1 MNTLS
6 PLVSFSLRI
15 LLLLFMVSA
24 CSSSPEKEIKN
35 WKNNIIDL
43 QDSIRMYPNLKG
55 ALTANLNQSSLL
67 WKKAQSI
74 GDPNLQL
81 EAMKKANASARKL
94 VKVLRQIESKLDTVQ
109 RRVNTL
115 SRLPLKGNL
124 IMKRERALQ
133 GLDRSLQQVRN
144 TLTKTPMNDP
154 LQAHSFLIKQA
165 GLTTNVWRRSDSVLK
180 QFKKLKR
187 SQSQGIN
194 TRLKQKGK
202 TLMNKS
208 RQDAMKGTLKPVTKP
223 NLKRPMKPPMNRP
236 MPKRRAPSRKTKRPS
251 K

>member
-43 QDSIRMYPNLKG
+43 QDSIRMYPNLTG

-67 WKKAQSI
+67 WKKAKSI

-133 GLDRSLQQVRN
+133 GLD
-144 TLTKTPMNDP
+144 P
-154 LQAHSFLIKQA
+154 
-165 GLTTNVWRRSDSVLK
+165 
-180 QFKKLKR
+180 
-187 SQSQGIN
+187 
-194 TRLKQKGK
+194 RLDGVCENAQ
-202 TLMNKS
+202 
-208 RQDAMKGTLKPVTKP
+208 
-223 NLKRPMKPPMNRP
+223 
-236 MPKRRAPSRKTKRPS
+236 
-251 K
+251 